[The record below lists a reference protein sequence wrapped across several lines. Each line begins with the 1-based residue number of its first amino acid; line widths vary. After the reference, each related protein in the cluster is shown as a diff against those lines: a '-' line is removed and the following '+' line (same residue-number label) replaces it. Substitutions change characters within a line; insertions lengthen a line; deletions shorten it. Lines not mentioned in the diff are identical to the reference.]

1 MDSSFAKELLRRT
14 WLEEE
19 REERGLGLEVGFFW
33 AEA

>member
-1 MDSSFAKELLRRT
+1 MDSGFAEELLRRT

-19 REERGLGLEVGFFW
+19 REEGGLGLEVGFFL